1 MDYNLIKRYYD
12 LKLFNDDDL
21 TLFVENGW
29 ITSSQKLQIMVDNC
43 KENMKGN

>member
-29 ITSSQKLQIMVDNC
+29 ITSAQKLQIMVDNC
-43 KENMKGN
+43 EENMKGN